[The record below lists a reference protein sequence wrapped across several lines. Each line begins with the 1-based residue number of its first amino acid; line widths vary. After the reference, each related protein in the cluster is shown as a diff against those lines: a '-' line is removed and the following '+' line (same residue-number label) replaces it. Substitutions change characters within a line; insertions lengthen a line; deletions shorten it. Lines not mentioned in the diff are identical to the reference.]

1 MERIVII
8 CGPTCVGK
16 TSFAI
21 QIAQKF
27 NGEII
32 SADSMQIYQHMTIGT
47 AKPDA
52 EEMRLIRHHLIN
64 IVDPKEEFDAGRY
77 VKAADAA
84 IEDILSRGKLPI
96 ITGGTGFYIKA
107 LLNGLFRSEAIC
119 TEMLSMLTKE
129 FEESGAQALHE
140 KLTQCDPKAANK
152 IHPNDSFRVIRA
164 LEMYQTTGKRISD
177 RQEGHNFSDQRYI
190 ALKIGLYLDRKQ
202 LYDRIN
208 QRVDMMMDK
217 GLLDE
222 VASLVKKGYSFN
234 LKSMQS
240 IGYKHMA
247 MFIRNEVDL
256 PEATRL
262 LKRDTRRYAKR
273 QFTWFNRD
281 LDIIWVRPSE
291 IDKAQMQ
298 IKEFITL

>member
-84 IEDILSRGKLPI
+84 VEDILSRGKLPI

-119 TEMLSMLTKE
+119 TEMLSRLTKE

-190 ALKIGLYLDRKQ
+190 ALKIGLYLNRKQ